1 MPSVDQL
8 DAFVAAA
15 EQGSFS
21 AAARKLRKAQSA
33 ISNAISNLEI
43 ESGVDLFDRSSRNPV
58 LTSHG
63 VALLKSARAVLH
75 SHQDYLACASSLTAG
90 AETQLC
96 MAIEQSI
103 ATAQVLPLLI
113 EFEKRYPHI
122 EFELLDPGPN
132 DVAELIRQGRADIGL
147 MMEQEHYPQGF
158 KFRGIGH
165 ARVIPVCSA
174 DHPLAR
180 LGPVS
185 HGDLRGYRQLVT
197 RSLNLDDDSHI
208 QQILSPKVWYAE
220 SPYAVA
226 ELVGAGLGWSLLHEA
241 VVADELARGKLV
253 KLELAYQ
260 QVAALQGVDVVWT
273 EKRAL
278 GTGGQWLLEQ
288 LFQLNISQG

>member
-8 DAFVAAA
+8 EAFVYAVK
-15 EQGSFS
+15 QGSFS
-21 AAARKLRKAQSA
+21 AAARKLGKAQSA
-33 ISNAISNLEI
+33 ISNAINNLEI
-43 ESGVDLFDRSSRNPV
+43 ESGVELFDRSSRNPV
-58 LTSHG
+58 LTPHG
-63 VALLKSARAVLH
+63 EALLKSAHAVLR
-75 SHQDYLACASSLTAG
+75 SHRDFVAHAGSLNSG
-90 AETQLC
+90 AETALT
-96 MAIEQSI
+96 MAIEQSVS
-103 ATAQVLPLLI
+103 TAQVLPLLI
-113 EFEKRYPHI
+113 EFEKRFPHI
-122 EFELLDPGPN
+122 EFELLDSGPN

-158 KFRGIGH
+158 MFRGIGH

-174 DHPLAR
+174 EHPLAR

-197 RSLNLDDDSHI
+197 RSLNLADDSHI

-220 SPYAVA
+220 SPHAAV

-241 VVADELARGKLV
+241 VVTDELARGKLV

-278 GTGGQWLLEQ
+278 GQGGQWLLEQ
-288 LFQLNISQG
+288 LFKLNISQG

>member
-1 MPSVDQL
+1 MPAFDQL
-8 DAFVAAA
+8 EAFVTAV

-33 ISNAISNLEI
+33 ISNAIANLEI
-43 ESGVDLFDRSSRNPV
+43 ESGVELFDRSRRTPV
-58 LTSHG
+58 LTEHG
-63 VALLKSARAVLH
+63 EALLKSARAVLH
-75 SHQDYLACASSLTAG
+75 SQQDFVARASSLTAG
-90 AETQLC
+90 TEIQLC
-96 MAIEQSI
+96 MAIEQSVSTS
-103 ATAQVLPLLI
+103 AVLPLLI
-113 EFEKRYPHI
+113 EFEKRYPYI

-132 DVAELIRQGRADIGL
+132 DVADLIRQGRADIGL

-197 RSLNLDDDSHI
+197 RSLNRDDDAYI
-208 QQILSPKVWYAE
+208 QQIVSPKVWYAE
-220 SPYAVA
+220 SPRAVA

-241 VVADELARGKLV
+241 VVEEELARGSLI

-278 GTGGQWLLEQ
+278 GPAGQWLLEQ